1 MKKQKRE
8 FWCYEF
14 PLYEV
19 ELDLKVKFSGSNS
32 KITVMDVFK
41 YFKFPYIV
49 VLCYYEFNILLLYEC
64 KYFLKFLWIVNSDLS
79 FVSKKKKINIPAV
92 SCVSLLFVTF
102 ITLLHPLLHSL
113 TTILNIFKLRIKI
126 KPKVASV
133 SNATF

>member
-8 FWCYEF
+8 FWCYKF

-32 KITVMDVFK
+32 KVTVMDVFK

-64 KYFLKFLWIVNSDLS
+64 KYFFKFLWIVNSDLS
-79 FVSKKKKINIPAV
+79 FVTNEEKDKYT
-92 SCVSLLFVTF
+92 CSLLCFLVVCHF
-102 ITLLHPLLHSL
+102 YHSL
-113 TTILNIFKLRIKI
+113 TSTL
-126 KPKVASV
+126 
-133 SNATF
+133 TFSYNHLKYFYAKD